1 MYHCPKCSI
10 HISLASYHSTLPN
23 YQVCEANGVPQ
34 PIITW
39 KRKGRSDS
47 DHLDNTRRTTV
58 EVTNREMSGPIE
70 CIATNGV
77 GEPAVAGINMI
88 VLCK

>member
-1 MYHCPKCSI
+1 MKIGSVFEI
-10 HISLASYHSTLPN
+10 
-23 YQVCEANGVPQ
+23 VCDAHGVPQ
-34 PIITW
+34 PIISW
-39 KRKGRSDS
+39 KRKGKSES
-47 DHLDNTRRTTV
+47 EHLDNTRRMMI

-88 VLCK
+88 VLCKWSCEINLQRFFFN

>member
-1 MYHCPKCSI
+1 MM
-10 HISLASYHSTLPN
+10 
-23 YQVCEANGVPQ
+23 
-34 PIITW
+34 
-39 KRKGRSDS
+39 
-47 DHLDNTRRTTV
+47 V

-88 VLCK
+88 VLCKLVNQSIDGFEIVNLCFNCSPTRNQT

>member
-1 MYHCPKCSI
+1 MM
-10 HISLASYHSTLPN
+10 
-23 YQVCEANGVPQ
+23 
-34 PIITW
+34 
-39 KRKGRSDS
+39 
-47 DHLDNTRRTTV
+47 V

-88 VLCK
+88 VLCKFLILIIVWSYKVIFYNLNFSSARN